1 MFLYSRI
8 IYNSNNIMEYN
19 KHYTGLNEE
28 QVRLSRKQYGANVLT
43 PPKKQSIWKQFLEKF
58 NDPIIKILLAT
69 LVLSVGIS
77 FYHFFHDGE
86 GMDVFFEPFGIFVA
100 ILLATTISFIFEVK
114 ANKAFNILN
123 KVNDSESVQVI
134 RDSRVQEIPKKDVVV
149 GDIVLINTGAEIP
162 ADGELLEATALQIN
176 ESTLTGEPMIK
187 KTTDPAMFDK
197 DATYPSN
204 QVMRGTTVIEGHG
217 IFRVMKVGDA
227 TENGKVYQ
235 AAQIDNSVKTPLNIQ
250 LEKLSKIITIISY
263 VLASLI
269 IVGRLV
275 SYFHSNSTVEWAD
288 FSGYLLN
295 TIMIAVTLIV
305 VSVPE
310 GLPMSVTLSLAL
322 SMKEEDAQSQ
332 QPREENARV
341 RDHGGDHRHMHRQ
354 DRHVDQ
360 EPDAGLRH
368 TIHRT

>member
-28 QVRLSRKQYGANVLT
+28 QVRLSRKQYGANILT

-77 FYHFFHDGE
+77 LYHFFHDGE

-250 LEKLSKIITIISY
+250 L
-263 VLASLI
+263 
-269 IVGRLV
+269 
-275 SYFHSNSTVEWAD
+275 
-288 FSGYLLN
+288 
-295 TIMIAVTLIV
+295 
-305 VSVPE
+305 
-310 GLPMSVTLSLAL
+310 
-322 SMKEEDAQSQ
+322 
-332 QPREENARV
+332 
-341 RDHGGDHRHMHRQ
+341 
-354 DRHVDQ
+354 
-360 EPDAGLRH
+360 
-368 TIHRT
+368 

>member
-28 QVRLSRKQYGANVLT
+28 QVRLSRKQYGANILT

-217 IFRVMKVGDA
+217 IFRVR
-227 TENGKVYQ
+227 
-235 AAQIDNSVKTPLNIQ
+235 PLA
-250 LEKLSKIITIISY
+250 LEIHHP
-263 VLASLI
+263 LA
-269 IVGRLV
+269 GRLL
-275 SYFHSNSTVEWAD
+275 SVE
-288 FSGYLLN
+288 LKKRPP
-295 TIMIAVTLIV
+295 
-305 VSVPE
+305 SV
-310 GLPMSVTLSLAL
+310 L
-322 SMKEEDAQSQ
+322 
-332 QPREENARV
+332 
-341 RDHGGDHRHMHRQ
+341 
-354 DRHVDQ
+354 
-360 EPDAGLRH
+360 
-368 TIHRT
+368 

>member
-28 QVRLSRKQYGANVLT
+28 QVRLSRKQYGANILT

-176 ESTLTGEPMIK
+176 EATLTGEPMIK

-197 DATYPSN
+197 DANLPLQPSHARHDGH
-204 QVMRGTTVIEGHG
+204 RGARHIPCHEGG
-217 IFRVMKVGDA
+217 RRDRKR
-227 TENGKVYQ
+227 Q
-235 AAQIDNSVKTPLNIQ
+235 
-250 LEKLSKIITIISY
+250 
-263 VLASLI
+263 SLP
-269 IVGRLV
+269 G
-275 SYFHSNSTVEWAD
+275 SSNR
-288 FSGYLLN
+288 
-295 TIMIAVTLIV
+295 
-305 VSVPE
+305 
-310 GLPMSVTLSLAL
+310 
-322 SMKEEDAQSQ
+322 Q
-332 QPREENARV
+332 Q
-341 RDHGGDHRHMHRQ
+341 RQ
-354 DRHVDQ
+354 DTAQH
-360 EPDAGLRH
+360 PA
-368 TIHRT
+368 